1 MKKINDLFKDTGPFT
16 DEVIDNIFDVQ
27 EVSVEEFIESVQE
40 VFTKEELIEEEED

>member
-27 EVSVEEFIESVQE
+27 EVSIEEFIESVQE
-40 VFTKEELIEEEED
+40 VFIEKESEEEED